1 MSFAT
6 ISIRATRP
14 GVAIEVFPATVNGKR
29 QAGGSLFTAVRSG
42 LLAVLMAGPLAFGA
56 VEAWAW
62 GAMAVTV
69 TCLLM
74 IWAAGCVRAG
84 AVRLIWSPF
93 YVPALAFLALAAIQY
108 WGRFTMDPIG
118 TREAMI
124 KSVMYI
130 LIFFLTQ
137 HLFVRPPELSS
148 QEQQVNGNQQQARRA
163 TGRGKRKAG
172 NGILWPWAAAMYVFA
187 MATFAIIQF
196 FASPGL
202 LYGTIKPRW
211 GGYIFGPYVSHNHY
225 AGLMEMLI
233 PIAAAGVLSL
243 RAKHPARPFV
253 LFAMLIAILS
263 VFLSGSRG
271 GTIALTVEFAIFAAV
286 MLCAGRAGIQAG
298 EYGKRVTG
306 KVLAAASAVLVVAGL
321 SFSWLDPGDT
331 WKRWQQTANAPELA
345 VADRIT
351 LAKDSLRL
359 ARQHLGYGV
368 GLGAFEVAFPKYQT
382 LVTDAVID
390 YAHNDYA
397 QLAAEAG
404 LLGWIVVPPSL
415 VVFLWLAFQPLYRS
429 SRSAD
434 HRMIRASDGAWLQL
448 GAAIGVCGLLV
459 HSLSDFNLHIP
470 ANAAWFAFCFAL
482 ATPVPARKSRRG
494 PVPLNQEFS
503 D

>member
-29 QAGGSLFTAVRSG
+29 QTGASLFTVVRTG

-62 GAMAVTV
+62 GTMAVTV

-286 MLCAGRAGIQAG
+286 LLCAGQARIQARKH
-298 EYGKRVTG
+298 EKRATG
-306 KVLAAASAVLVVAGL
+306 KVLAAASGVLVVAGL
-321 SFSWLDPGDT
+321 AFSWLDPGDT

-382 LVTDAVID
+382 LVADAVID

-404 LLGWIVVPPSL
+404 VLGWVVVPPSL
-415 VVFLWLAFQPLYRS
+415 GVFLWLAFHPLYRS
-429 SRSAD
+429 FRSAD

-482 ATPVPARKSRRG
+482 ATPVPATKRRRSSL
-494 PVPLNQEFS
+494 PLSQDFS
-503 D
+503 G

>member
-1 MSFAT
+1 
-6 ISIRATRP
+6 
-14 GVAIEVFPATVNGKR
+14 
-29 QAGGSLFTAVRSG
+29 
-42 LLAVLMAGPLAFGA
+42 MAGPLAFGA

-148 QEQQVNGNQQQARRA
+148 QEQQVNGNQQQARQA
-163 TGRGKRKAG
+163 MGHGKREAG
-172 NGILWPWAAAMYVFA
+172 NGSLWPLAAAIYAFA

-196 FASPGL
+196 FARPGL

-233 PIAAAGVLSL
+233 PIAAAGVVSL
-243 RAKHPARPFV
+243 RAKHPTRPFV
-253 LFAMLIAILS
+253 VFALLIAILS

-351 LAKDSLRL
+351 IAKDSLCL
-359 ARQHLGYGV
+359 AREHLNYGV

-404 LLGWIVVPPSL
+404 ILGWIVVPLSL
-415 VVFLWLAFQPLYRS
+415 VVFLWLAFHPLHRS

-434 HRMIRASDGAWLQL
+434 HRIVRASDGTWLQL

-482 ATPVPARKSRRG
+482 ATPVPAR
-494 PVPLNQEFS
+494 NS
-503 D
+503 DEVLFR